1 MMRRPSQRMQHPFLK
16 GLIHGDQDQDPN
28 HTDIWYSFETDED
41 CSPFSLTSL
50 DIAAENRILPGSLQE
65 FHTLPEVLEPI
76 ETYRPKEFN
85 PKENITQAH
94 NGTIALN
101 CLEKVKQ
108 NFSKGE
114 KEIATDAKQIVY
126 KNYKRHDDGTIEMVN
141 QESLRRQK
149 QVLGSLVKQF
159 GSALFSG
166 KSIMSISLP
175 VTIFESRS
183 QLERE
188 AYNLLYAPQF
198 LEKAST
204 TSNLI
209 EQFKQTIAFFIASL
223 PIGSNPQKP
232 FNPILGET
240 FQGIIGGCPVYAEQI
255 SHHPPICALQMLGKN
270 FTFEATTEFTASIS
284 FNSVRSGK
292 IGLMKVTHKN
302 TKTKIWGQYP
312 FGLMS
317 GTAIGKRTYQFVGKF
332 SIFDLENKLFAE
344 IDMDL
349 SNNSTYKKIFNT
361 PKVYKDL
368 FYGGIYRVNNK
379 FAEKLRESTT
389 KMQEPDFKFKEKDHA
404 VEKLD
409 VIEGSWL
416 EYLKIGEK
424 TYWTFGE
431 PLPNKL
437 KYWDRPLPSDSNY
450 RLDVLYMRTEDEEKA
465 QEYKNK
471 LEELQRA
478 DRKLRNQHANKN
490 KM

>member
-1 MMRRPSQRMQHPFLK
+1 MRRPSQRMQKPFLK
-16 GLIHGDQDQDPN
+16 GLVQGDQDQSPN
-28 HTDIWYSFETDED
+28 HTDIWYSFDSDED
-41 CSPFSLTSL
+41 NSPFSLNSM
-50 DIAAENRILPGSLQE
+50 DIPAENRILTGSLQD
-65 FHTLPEVLEPI
+65 FQTMPEVLEQV

-85 PKENITQAH
+85 PKENITQAI

-101 CLEKVKQ
+101 CLAKGKQ
-108 NFSKGE
+108 NFTKGE
-114 KEIATDAKQIVY
+114 NEFATDAKKIVLG
-126 KNYKRHDDGTIEMVN
+126 NYKRHDDGTIEMVN

-188 AYNLLYAPQF
+188 AYNLLYAPSF
-198 LEKAST
+198 LEKAAA
-204 TSNLI
+204 TSNVV

-255 SHHPPICALQMLGKN
+255 SHHPPVCALQMLGKN
-270 FTFEATTEFTASIS
+270 FTFEAKTEFTASIS

-292 IGLMKVTHKN
+292 IGLMKVMHKN
-302 TKTKIWGQYP
+302 TKTTIWGQYP

-332 SIFDLENKLFAE
+332 YIFDLENKLYAE

-349 SNNSTYKKIFNT
+349 ANNGTYKKIFNT
-361 PKVYKDL
+361 SKVYKDM

-379 FAEKLRESTT
+379 FAEKLKESTT
-389 KMQEPDFKFKEKDHA
+389 KMQEADFKFKEKDHS

-409 VIEGSWL
+409 TIEGSWM

-424 TYWTFGE
+424 TYWTFGD
-431 PLPNKL
+431 PMPHKL

-450 RLDVLYMRTEDEEKA
+450 RLDVLYMRTEDEDKA
-465 QEYKNK
+465 QDHKNK

-478 DRKLRNQHANKN
+478 DRKLRAQQANKS
-490 KM
+490 KI